1 MKLVSFPVP
10 EAITVSVNVSWTPG
24 YDGGF
29 PQEFSI
35 HYKRKGAAD
44 FTEQSVGNPPNY
56 MHTVQQLG
64 PQTAY
69 EFKVLAN
76 NERGKSQAS
85 PVTQVMTIG

>member
-10 EAITVSVNVSWTPG
+10 EAKTVSVNVSWTPG

-29 PQEFSI
+29 RQEFSI
-35 HYKRKGAAD
+35 HYRRKGAAV
-44 FTEQSVGNPPNY
+44 FTEQSVGNPPND
-56 MHTVQQLG
+56 MHTVQQLR
-64 PQTAY
+64 PQTDY
-69 EFKVLAN
+69 EFKVLAT